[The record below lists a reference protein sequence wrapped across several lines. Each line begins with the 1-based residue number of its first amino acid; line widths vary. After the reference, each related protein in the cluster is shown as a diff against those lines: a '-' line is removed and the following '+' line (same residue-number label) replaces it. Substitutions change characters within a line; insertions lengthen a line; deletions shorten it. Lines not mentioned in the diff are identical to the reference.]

1 MAEKTNTC
9 SFGEL
14 LKTSCHKLNYTRS
27 SGLKQLACFD
37 KDTQTVYL
45 WRAGLL
51 EHHGENMTI
60 CFHHKQIFGNVF
72 ERYATKC
79 CGILNN
85 HRRKTQGSKK
95 VTLHMAHQLKAKN
108 FHVQPG
114 LMLCRHCITIYENL
128 INASSPDTEETSM
141 DDTTYKVHS
150 TPIKSL
156 NISLETIDVSP
167 VKLHSVAQHSR
178 STKAQKIL
186 DKVTD
191 SYKNTIAE
199 AYNVSMNVLDTSDF
213 FFFLRTVMH
222 SQKQQS

>member
-60 CFHHKQIFGNVF
+60 CFHHEQIFGNVF

-85 HRRKTQGSKK
+85 HRRKPKDQKR
-95 VTLHMAHQLKAKN
+95 LPCIRYINLK
-108 FHVQPG
+108 
-114 LMLCRHCITIYENL
+114 
-128 INASSPDTEETSM
+128 
-141 DDTTYKVHS
+141 
-150 TPIKSL
+150 
-156 NISLETIDVSP
+156 
-167 VKLHSVAQHSR
+167 
-178 STKAQKIL
+178 QKIL
-186 DKVTD
+186 MFSQVSCFAVT
-191 SYKNTIAE
+191 A
-199 AYNVSMNVLDTSDF
+199 
-213 FFFLRTVMH
+213 
-222 SQKQQS
+222 